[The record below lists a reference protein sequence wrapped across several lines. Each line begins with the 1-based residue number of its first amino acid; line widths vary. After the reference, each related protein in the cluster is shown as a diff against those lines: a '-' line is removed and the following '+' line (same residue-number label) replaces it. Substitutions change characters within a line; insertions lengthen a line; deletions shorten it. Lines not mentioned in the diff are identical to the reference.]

1 MRREMCAPRHHP
13 SNLDANPNPI
23 LNPNSNCTPTLP
35 PNSNN
40 NSNPNSNPNPKQ
52 VRAKRKVLIGQS
64 EGLIDRCE
72 PPVMRYCSDV
82 HVPVLG
88 M

>member
-1 MRREMCAPRHHP
+1 MAGGGDGNPKP
-13 SNLDANPNPI
+13 KPKPNPNP
-23 LNPNSNCTPTLP
+23 NPN
-35 PNSNN
+35 
-40 NSNPNSNPNPKQ
+40 Q

-64 EGLIDRCE
+64 EALIDRCE
-72 PPVMRYCSDV
+72 PPAMRYCSDV